1 MTCTVLVGGG
11 WGDEGKGKCI
21 TYLCYND
28 RPSIIARAGV
38 GPNAGHSV
46 EFRGDKYGLRL
57 TPSGFFHEDAR
68 LLIGAGVLVD
78 PEVFLHEMEYLS
90 KYSVAE
96 RTGVDY
102 RCAIIEKKHKEQD
115 QSSSYLS
122 KKIGSTGTGCGP
134 ANADRVMRTA
144 KLARDVSE
152 LEDFLTDVPMEVNE
166 ALDEGEDVFV
176 EGSQGFGLS
185 LYYGTYPYVTS
196 KDTTASTAAADV
208 GIGPTRVDE
217 VIAVFKSYIT
227 RVGEGPFPTEISQEE
242 AEELGLEEYGT
253 VTGRRRRIGL
263 FDMEMARESCMI
275 NGATQIAVT
284 CVDRLYP
291 QCERVREYS
300 DLSVEVKRFIEE
312 IESETGVPVTIIS
325 TGPSLED
332 TIDLR
337 DELL

>member
-1 MTCTVLVGGG
+1 MRHLITVRTSLLR
-11 WGDEGKGKCI
+11 DH
-21 TYLCYND
+21 
-28 RPSIIARAGV
+28 RA
-38 GPNAGHSV
+38 S
-46 EFRGDKYGLRL
+46 D
-57 TPSGFFHEDAR
+57 
-68 LLIGAGVLVD
+68 
-78 PEVFLHEMEYLS
+78 
-90 KYSVAE
+90 
-96 RTGVDY
+96 
-102 RCAIIEKKHKEQD
+102 
-115 QSSSYLS
+115 
-122 KKIGSTGTGCGP
+122 
-134 ANADRVMRTA
+134 
-144 KLARDVSE
+144 
-152 LEDFLTDVPMEVNE
+152 
-166 ALDEGEDVFV
+166 
-176 EGSQGFGLS
+176 S

-208 GIGPTRVDE
+208 GLGPTRVDE

-242 AEELGLEEYGT
+242 AEEMGLEEYGT

-291 QCERVREYS
+291 ECERVRDYS
-300 DLSVEVKRFIEE
+300 DLSAEVKRFIEE